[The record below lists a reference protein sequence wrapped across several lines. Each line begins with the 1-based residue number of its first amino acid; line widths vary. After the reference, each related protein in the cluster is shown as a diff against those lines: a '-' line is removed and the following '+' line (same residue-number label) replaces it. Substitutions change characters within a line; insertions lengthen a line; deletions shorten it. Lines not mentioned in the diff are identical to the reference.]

1 MYGQCGITKHCHV
14 EQVQT
19 LIRER
24 MMNIPQ
30 SPTLPIHS
38 VIGSLSFFNADNLEI
53 MRGFKDK
60 EFDLAIVDPP
70 YGIGI
75 SSNPVRQQHEK
86 KDWDNTIPT
95 PEYFEQ
101 LFRVSKNQ
109 IIWGGNYFPLKPT
122 QCFYIWDKKQPH
134 DFSLAMCEM
143 AWTSFSKPAKI
154 WSLSVLKEK
163 NKIHP
168 TQKPV
173 EIYDWILKNN
183 AESGMKIL
191 DTHLGSGSIAI
202 AIEKANRLD
211 KMNLQF
217 VGIEIDKEYYEK
229 ALNRIEQ
236 YCRQGTLSF

>member
-1 MYGQCGITKHCHV
+1 MKYSGFEKEEHFD
-14 EQVQT
+14 
-19 LIRER
+19 R
-24 MMNIPQ
+24 
-30 SPTLPIHS
+30 
-38 VIGSLSFFNADNLEI
+38 LSFYNGDCMDLL
-53 MRGFKDK
+53 KQTPDK
-60 EFDLAIVDPP
+60 YYDLALVDPP

-75 SSNPVRQQHEK
+75 SSNPVRQRHEK
-86 KDWDNTIPT
+86 KNWDNAIPT
-95 PEYFEQ
+95 LEYFEQ

-154 WSLSVLKEK
+154 WSFSVLKEK

-173 EIYDWILKNN
+173 EIYDWLLKNN
-183 AESGMKIL
+183 AESGMKII

-202 AIEKANRLD
+202 AIEKANRINNMGLR
-211 KMNLQF
+211 F
-217 VGIEIDKEYYEK
+217 TGIELDEEYYNA
-229 ALNRIEQ
+229 ALQRFKIFAMQ
-236 YCRQGTLSF
+236 QTIMW

>member
-1 MYGQCGITKHCHV
+1 
-14 EQVQT
+14 
-19 LIRER
+19 

-53 MRGFKDK
+53 MRGFKDN

-70 YGIGI
+70 YGLERFKANDGGN
-75 SSNPVRQQHEK
+75 SK
-86 KDWDNTIPT
+86 KITTFGDKDKNWNNIKPDA
-95 PEYFEQ
+95 EYWEQ

-109 IIWGGNYFPLKPT
+109 IVWGGNNFELPTSEYF
-122 QCFYIWDKKQPH
+122 IVWDKGQMMPS
-134 DFSLAMCEM
+134 FARCEM
-143 AWTSFSKPAKI
+143 AWTNCKVPAKMYAKR
-154 WSLSVLKEK
+154 SQDLER
-163 NKIHP
+163 IHP
-168 TQKPV
+168 TQKPTDL
-173 EIYDWILKNN
+173 YSWILLNYAK
-183 AESGMKIL
+183 EGFKIL

-202 AIEKANRLD
+202 AVEKANRLD